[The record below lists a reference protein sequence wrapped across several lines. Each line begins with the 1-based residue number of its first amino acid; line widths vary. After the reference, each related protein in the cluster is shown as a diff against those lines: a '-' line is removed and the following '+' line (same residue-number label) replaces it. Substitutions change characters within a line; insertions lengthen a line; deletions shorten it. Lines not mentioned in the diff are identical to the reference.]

1 MNMTCEKNNALRV
14 TIEDDFDLEK
24 IFSCGQCFRA
34 RRLLDGSFRFITGNN
49 ILYIANIRGNTYTI
63 SCDEETWNNTWIPY
77 FSLETDYRAIRSK
90 SMGLHPFIDQAIDE
104 GYGLRILRQEPWEM
118 LLTFIISQRK
128 SIPAIAT
135 CVEQIAEQFGTEI
148 VTPRERIMA
157 FPSPKQMERATLQDL
172 QGCSLGYRSRYVLD
186 AISRV
191 LSGEL
196 QLEKLHNLDDAQLVD
211 ALLRVKG
218 VGLKVANC
226 VGLFSYGRLSMVPV
240 DVWIKRAISDQC
252 AGCDPFPL
260 YGDVAGVIQQY
271 VFYYEK
277 SHQK

>member
-14 TIEDDFDLEK
+14 TIEDDFDLDK
-24 IFSCGQCFRA
+24 IISCGQCFRA
-34 RRLLDGSFRFITGNN
+34 KKLLDGSFRFITGGN
-49 ILYIANIRGNTYTI
+49 ILYITNAGKNSYAI
-63 SCDEETWNNTWIPY
+63 SCDEKTWNNTWVPY

-90 SMGLHPFIDQAIDE
+90 SMGLHPFIDQAICE
-104 GYGLRILRQEPWEM
+104 GQGLRILRQEPWEM

-128 SIPAIAT
+128 SIPAIAS
-135 CVEQIAEQFGTEI
+135 CVEQIAAQFGTEI
-148 VTPRERIMA
+148 VTPKERIMA
-157 FPSPKQMERATLQDL
+157 FPSPIQMEGVTLQDL

-196 QLEKLHNLDDAQLVD
+196 QLEKLHSLDDAQLVD

-226 VGLFSYGRLSMVPV
+226 VGLFSYGRLSMVPI

>member
-1 MNMTCEKNNALRV
+1 MNMTHEKNKALCV

-24 IFSCGQCFRA
+24 IISCGQCFRA
-34 RRLLDGSFRFITGNN
+34 RRLFDGSFRFITGDK
-49 ILYIANIRGNTYTI
+49 ILYISNIKETSYSI
-63 SCDEETWNNTWIPY
+63 SCDEETWESTWIPY
-77 FSLETDYRAIRSK
+77 FSLETDYRVIRSK

-104 GYGLRILRQEPWEM
+104 GHGLRILRLEPWEM

-128 SIPAIAT
+128 SIPAIAS

-157 FPSPKQMERATLQDL
+157 FPSPEQMERATLQDL

-196 QLEKLHNLDDAQLVD
+196 QLEKLRNLDDV
-211 ALLRVKG
+211 
-218 VGLKVANC
+218 N
-226 VGLFSYGRLSMVPV
+226 
-240 DVWIKRAISDQC
+240 W
-252 AGCDPFPL
+252 
-260 YGDVAGVIQQY
+260 
-271 VFYYEK
+271 
-277 SHQK
+277 

>member
-1 MNMTCEKNNALRV
+1 LCI

-24 IFSCGQCFRA
+24 IISCGQCFRT
-34 RRLLDGSFRFITGNN
+34 RRLLDGSVRFITGNN
-49 ILYIANIRGNTYTI
+49 ILYIANIRGNSYTI
-63 SCDEETWNNTWIPY
+63 SCDEETWNNIWIPY
-77 FSLETDYRAIRSK
+77 FSLETDYRVIRSK
-90 SMGLHPFIDQAIDE
+90 SISFHPFIDQAIDE
-104 GYGLRILRQEPWEM
+104 GRGLRVLRQEPWEM

-128 SIPAIAT
+128 SIPAIAS
-135 CVEQIAEQFGTEI
+135 CVEQIAKQFGTEI

-157 FPSPKQMERATLQDL
+157 FPTPEQMARATLQDL

-186 AISRV
+186 AISCV

-196 QLEKLHNLDDAQLVD
+196 QLEKLRNLDDAQLVD
-211 ALLRVKG
+211 ALLQVKG

-226 VGLFSYGRLSMVPV
+226 VGLFSYGRLSMVPI
-240 DVWIKRAISDQC
+240 DVWIKRAISNQC